1 MSQPTQF
8 SVTWSFPEDGGA
20 TVTFDKAAWHI
31 LCSVAEQEGRDPVQM
46 ISETVAGLFGTTL
59 LKYLVGP

>member
-20 TVTFDKAAWHI
+20 TVTFDKSACHI
-31 LCSVAEQEGRDPVQM
+31 LCSVAEQDGRDPVQVV
-46 ISETVAGLFGTTL
+46 SDTVARLFGTIL